1 MSLLSRPLFL
11 AALPILSLLPLG
23 STPAADVY
31 KANNNTQISQAAA
44 WEGGGLPTS
53 ADTFVISDIYAQT
66 GNFGTGAPLT
76 YYGLRVEGTLTTG
89 ININNTAVA
98 NFVALGAGGLNLSTG
113 LRSLI
118 IAGLKADVDQ
128 TWNLGANSLT
138 VGSARLQGAGNV
150 RVIGTGELNV
160 LASNIMTKGFN
171 VTGVRVNASTAT
183 SLGAAATVVQT
194 INPTGQAYL
203 TASGTYANSFNLSG
217 TGWGQETT
225 KLGALRLAN
234 GATVS
239 GNITLGGD
247 ALITAYQSTGT
258 LAGAISE
265 SGGSRILQLGIADD
279 TGIVTLSGTVNLT
292 GGTLVRGGTVRF
304 GANHVFAD
312 TNALTVNGAIL
323 DLNGFSDT
331 LGTLTLTSGSI
342 TNSGAAATL
351 SATDIIAQSGAIS
364 ASLGGGNLTKTTGGT
379 VTITGVQSYTGG
391 TQIDEGI
398 LVLDGADLLSPTGA
412 VQVNGGSLDISGHN
426 NHVGAV
432 TLASG
437 SIVNTGG
444 TAALTATAYEVQSGQ
459 ISAVLAGS
467 GVNLVKNT
475 SGTVWL
481 TAANTYSGLTTVN
494 AGTLQVTTQHA
505 GGGGFTVNNGA
516 RLAVALATA
525 GESLAASSLT
535 LDGGTLVIDL
545 GTLPNPAT
553 GAPVLEVGTFTI
565 AALSQIDLSGSALSL
580 GQFSLLSYS
589 TITGNFTDLVLGSLP
604 ARTLAEL
611 IHNTST
617 KTIDLK
623 ITGVDVPRWTGLS
636 GANWDVNTTSNWSL
650 VTAGTTT
657 TYLQGPAGT
666 DSVLFNDL
674 ATNTTV
680 NLTTELTPIST
691 TVDNSS
697 KTYTFTGSGALA
709 GTGGL
714 TKNGTGTLI
723 LEGTGIHTFSGGIF
737 LNNGTLQLGDGIT
750 TGISQP
756 GTGAIAIAASGRLE
770 FFLAP
775 GQNLTV
781 TNVIQGTGT
790 IIQKGD
796 NVITLVGGS
805 SGFSGSILVSTGTLK
820 AGYDSA
826 FGTAAIEVGPNGTL
840 DTTSYDVD
848 NHILLRGGKLA
859 VTAGLENSLGGTI
872 TLDNGGSINTAINS
886 QLTVDGI
893 LSGTGGF
900 TKGEAGALVLSS
912 ANTYTGVTSVELG
925 LLRLGHTSG
934 LGAVGSGNQTVVKAP
949 ATLDLAGQNVG
960 ESFDLQGGKL
970 ANSTGTATVTGG
982 ITLTAASVLE
992 AALNTNLLLQG
1003 VVDGAGSLTKTGT
1016 GKLVL
1021 SGTNT
1026 YNGGTLLTGG
1036 ALVFANAASLPNTG
1050 VVTVS
1055 AGTVLGFGFAIDQAL
1070 LDSHV
1075 AATTNAFVL
1084 ALGTSTSSNLN
1095 LSAYTAASLGALTD
1109 LTYSG
1114 SLTVGSTSYLFG
1126 GGGGVLTV
1134 ASNLSGNRGITI
1146 GNGGTVVL
1154 SGNNTHVGTNTV
1166 SSGLL
1171 KLGSSTAL
1179 GSATNILA
1187 LQYTAGLTTTV
1198 DLNGYDVTVGGFT
1211 APQNPA
1217 ALVQVT
1223 DNSSAPGI
1231 TTLTVNIASGS
1242 NTFGSW
1248 IRDGANGRQIALV
1261 KTGAGTL
1268 VFSSATNA
1276 VGGHTFTGG
1285 LYLNQ
1290 GTVDVR
1296 TNQNQAL
1303 PSTTDIYFTG
1313 TSTLL
1318 ANNNGGAAVSAT
1330 ILANSVHF
1338 QAGLGTIS
1346 QSKSNN
1352 STNSLFTFNG
1362 TMSREIGAAGN
1373 FTFTGVTATD
1383 VYRYSF
1389 SDFFLPADELFDSG
1403 IYFNGSAFAT
1413 IDYNTGFLRGLD
1425 YVGDPLLGDTTPD
1438 TNTANALLTVDVATL
1453 ADAVVDTT
1461 PTGKNLQLTGTGHV
1475 TAQTSETLNTLR
1487 IAGNNNITLAAGAT
1501 LEVQSI
1507 LKAGGNASEITG
1519 GTGLGLESGD
1529 DRDFIIRT
1537 DLATDT
1543 LTISS
1548 VLLGSIENGLTKSG
1562 LGTLILAASNQY
1574 AGITNLLDGTLK
1586 LAHVNGLGLN
1596 SYNDR
1601 TRVHSTALLDIG
1613 ELTIAEIIELYNG
1626 GAVGTSTGTL
1636 GTLTGDIILNGSG
1649 SLQPA
1654 ASTILH
1660 VSSII
1665 RGSGSLAHTG
1675 AGQSILTSANTFTGD
1690 VNVNNGTLV
1699 ITGNQNLGLGNKTIN
1714 VTNAARPALALDGS
1728 AGNLTLGTNYSWNLS
1743 SDGSTATLGAL
1754 INVAGTN
1761 TLNGAI
1767 HLTNGG
1773 GGQARIYAQAGKLI
1787 INGTIDSNTATS
1799 GRTLLLDGPAEGELN
1814 GVISDTS
1821 QVVSITKSGTGI
1833 WTVNGN
1839 NTYTGAVS
1847 VTDGTLKVSNISDIG
1862 TAQALGSGS
1871 AAITLGS
1878 ATTTGTLDYT
1888 GLVAATLA
1896 RNITVSGVGG
1906 GVVRNSSGQ
1915 LLTLSGVLTHNAR
1928 PLTFSQG
1935 AFLITGNITGNN
1947 ASSHTIISNAQ
1958 VTFTNTTNN
1967 YNGNTVVQ
1975 GGGTLKNGASE
1986 VLPNGTTVVL
1996 GDATANSNGTYD
2008 LNGYNETITGL
2019 THAGTGQA
2027 VVTNSGA
2034 TGTGTLTV
2042 TGTSNYN
2049 GAIVDGAT
2057 AQVALIKSTAGVFTL
2072 SGANTYTGTT
2082 QVTGG
2087 TLAIAVTGSL
2097 TSQVSV
2103 SAGTTLDLL
2112 GAINGHGVDSSG
2124 NLLIG
2129 SGGTTGVATIHGPLT
2144 TTATSGLYFDIKGAD
2159 RGATTAGYDAI
2170 NGLTGLTLSGTI
2182 NIALDAGFT
2191 PTESS
2196 TFNLID
2202 WTLINASFINNGYTF
2217 NFTGVDVSTLG
2228 LEWRTDLFSTT
2239 GSIYLASAVPEPGR
2253 IVMLALGLAALLL
2266 RRRRRA

>member
-11 AALPILSLLPLG
+11 AALPILSLLPVG
-23 STPAADVY
+23 GATAADVY

-44 WEGGGLPTS
+44 WEGGVLPTT

-89 ININNTAVA
+89 ITINNTAVA

-113 LRSLI
+113 LRSLTI
-118 IAGLKADVDQ
+118 GGLRADVDQ
-128 TWNLGANSLT
+128 TWNLGANTLT
-138 VGSARLQGAGNV
+138 LGSARLQGAGNV
-150 RVIGTGELNV
+150 TVIGTGELNL
-160 LASNIMTKGFN
+160 LANNIMTKGLN

-183 SLGAAATVVQT
+183 SLGANATVIQA

-203 TASGTYANSFNLSG
+203 TAAGTYANSFNLSG
-217 TGWGQETT
+217 SGWGQETT

-239 GNITLGGD
+239 GNVTLGGD
-247 ALITAYQSTGT
+247 ALITAYQNTGT
-258 LAGAISE
+258 LSGAVSE

-279 TGIVTLSGTVNLT
+279 TGVITLSGTVNLT

-304 GANHVFAD
+304 GANNVFGD
-312 TNALTVNGAIL
+312 TNALTINGAIL
-323 DLNGFSDT
+323 ELNGFSDT
-331 LGTLTLTSGSI
+331 LGTLTLTSGTIS
-342 TNSGAAATL
+342 NSGAAATL
-351 SATDIIAQSGAIS
+351 SATDIIAQSGTIS
-364 ASLGGGNLTKTTGGT
+364 ASLGGGKLTKNTSGT

-398 LVLDGADLLSPTGA
+398 LVLDGTDLLSPTGA

-426 NHVGAV
+426 NQVGAV
-432 TLASG
+432 TLAGG

-444 TAALTATAYEVQSGQ
+444 AASLTATSYEVHAGQ

-475 SGTVWL
+475 AGTVWL
-481 TAANTYSGLTTVN
+481 TAANTYSGLTTVD

-525 GESLAASSLT
+525 GDSLVASALT

-553 GAPVLEVGTFTI
+553 GAPVLEVGAFTI
-565 AALSQIDLSGSALSL
+565 GALSQIDLSGSALSL

-589 TITGNFTDLVLGSLP
+589 TITGNFTDLVLGTLP

-611 IHNTST
+611 IHNTSA

-623 ITGVDVPRWTGLS
+623 INGVDVPRWTGLA
-636 GANWDVNTTSNWSL
+636 GTNWDVNTTSNWSL

-666 DSVLFNDL
+666 DSVLFNDQ

-691 TVDNSS
+691 TVNNST

-714 TKNGTGTLI
+714 VKNGTGTLI
-723 LEGTGIHTFSGGIF
+723 LAGTGNYTFSGGIS
-737 LNNGTLQLGDGIT
+737 LNDGTLQLGDGTT

-756 GTGAIAIAASGRLE
+756 GTGSIAIAASGRLE

-781 TNVIQGTGT
+781 NNVVQGTGT
-790 IIQKGD
+790 IVQKGD
-796 NVITLVGGS
+796 NVVTLAGGN
-805 SGFSGSILVSTGTLK
+805 SGFSGAILVSSGTLK

-826 FGTAAIEVGPNGTL
+826 FGTAAIEVGANGTL
-840 DTTSYDVD
+840 DTTGYDVD
-848 NHILLRGGKLA
+848 NHILVRGGKLA
-859 VTAGLENSLGGTI
+859 ISSGLENYLGGTI
-872 TLDNGGSINTAINS
+872 TLDNGGFINTALNS

-893 LSGTGGF
+893 ISGTGGF
-900 TKGEAGALVLSS
+900 TKGEAGALILAA
-912 ANTYTGVTSVELG
+912 ANTYTGITTLEQG
-925 LLRLGHTSG
+925 LLRLAHGSG

-960 ESFDLQGGKL
+960 ESLDLQGGKL
-970 ANSTGTATVTGG
+970 ATSTGTATVTGG
-982 ITLTAASVLE
+982 ITLTASSIVDP
-992 AALNTNLLLQG
+992 ALNTNVLLQG
-1003 VVDGAGSLTKTGT
+1003 AIDGAGSLTKTGS
-1016 GKLVL
+1016 GRLVL

-1026 YNGGTLLTGG
+1026 YGGGTLLTGG
-1036 ALVFANAASLPNTG
+1036 TLVFANATSLPNTG
-1050 VVTVS
+1050 LVTVS
-1055 AGTVLGFGFAIDQAL
+1055 AGTVLGFGFAIDQTL
-1070 LDSHV
+1070 LDSHL
-1075 AATTNAFVL
+1075 AASTSAFVL
-1084 ALGTSTSSNLN
+1084 ALGTNTAANLN
-1095 LSAYTAASLGALTD
+1095 LSAYSAVSLGALSD
-1109 LTYSG
+1109 LTFSG
-1114 SLTVGSTSYLFG
+1114 SLTVSSTSYLFG

-1146 GNGGTVVL
+1146 SNGGTVVL
-1154 SGNNTHVGTNTV
+1154 AGNNSHVGTNTV

-1223 DNSSAPGI
+1223 DNSSSPGI

-1268 VFSSATNA
+1268 VFSGATNT

-1290 GTVDVR
+1290 GTLDVR
-1296 TNQNQAL
+1296 INQNQGL

-1313 TSTLL
+1313 TSILL

-1330 ILANSVHF
+1330 IVANSVHF
-1338 QAGLGTIS
+1338 QNGLGTIS

-1352 STNSLFTFNG
+1352 STTSLFTLNG
-1362 TMSREIGAAGN
+1362 TMTREIGAAGN
-1373 FTFTGVTATD
+1373 FAFTGVTATD
-1383 VYRYSF
+1383 IYRYSF
-1389 SDFFLPADELFDSG
+1389 SDFFLPYDELFNSG
-1403 IYFNGSAFAT
+1403 IYFNGNSFAT
-1413 IDYNTGFLRGLD
+1413 LDITGNLRGLD
-1425 YVGDPLLGDTTPD
+1425 YVGDPLLGDSIPD

-1453 ADAVVDTT
+1453 ADAVVDNT
-1461 PTGKNLQLTGTGHV
+1461 PTGKNLQLTGTGHI

-1487 IAGNNNITLAAGAT
+1487 IAGNNNIALAADAT

-1507 LKAGGNASEITG
+1507 LKAGGNASEISG
-1519 GTGLGLESGD
+1519 GAGLGLESGD
-1529 DRDFIIRT
+1529 DRDFLVRT

-1562 LGTLILAASNQY
+1562 LGTLVLAASNQY

-1596 SYNDR
+1596 SFNDR
-1601 TRVHSTALLDIG
+1601 TRIHSTALLDIA
-1613 ELTIAEIIELYNG
+1613 ELTVAEIIELYNG
-1626 GAVGTSTGTL
+1626 GAVGTTTGTL

-1649 SLQPA
+1649 SLQPSV
-1654 ASTILH
+1654 STILH

-1665 RGSGSLAHTG
+1665 SGSGSLGHTG
-1675 AGQSILTSANTFTGD
+1675 AGQTILTSANTFTGD
-1690 VNVNNGTLV
+1690 VNVTNGTLV
-1699 ITGNQNLGLGNKTIN
+1699 VTGNQNLGLGNKTIN
-1714 VTNAARPALALDGS
+1714 VANAARPAVALDGS
-1728 AGNLTLGTNYSWNLS
+1728 AGNLTLGTNYSWNIS

-1754 INVAGTN
+1754 INLAGTN
-1761 TLNGAI
+1761 TINGAI

-1773 GGQARIYAQAGKLI
+1773 GGQAKIYAQAGKII

-1799 GRTLLLDGPAEGELN
+1799 GRNLLLDGPAEGELN
-1814 GVISDTS
+1814 GLISDTS

-1833 WTVNGN
+1833 WTINGN

-1862 TAQALGSGS
+1862 TAQALGAGS

-1947 ASSHTIISNAQ
+1947 ANSHTIISNAQ
-1958 VTFTNTTNN
+1958 VTFTNTANN
-1967 YNGNTVVQ
+1967 YNGNTIVQ
-1975 GGGTLKNGASE
+1975 GGGSLKNGASE

-1996 GDATANSNGTYD
+1996 GDATSGSNGTYD
-2008 LNGYNETITGL
+2008 LNGYDETITGL
-2019 THAGTGQA
+2019 THAGAGQA

-2034 TGTGTLTV
+2034 TGTSTLTV
-2042 TGTSNYN
+2042 TGTSSYT
-2049 GAIVDGAT
+2049 GTIVDGAT
-2057 AQVALIKSTAGVFTL
+2057 AQVGLIKSTAGVFTL
-2072 SGANTYTGTT
+2072 AGVNTYTGTT

-2103 SAGTTLDLL
+2103 SAGATLDLL
-2112 GAINGHGVDSSG
+2112 GTINGHGVDSSG
-2124 NLLIG
+2124 NLVIG
-2129 SGGTTGVATIHGPLT
+2129 SGGATGVATIHGALT
-2144 TTATSGLYFDIKGAD
+2144 TTATSSLFFDIKGAD

-2182 NIALDAGFT
+2182 NVALDAAFT
-2191 PTESS
+2191 PTENAS
-2196 TFNLID
+2196 FNLID
-2202 WTLINASFINNGYTF
+2202 WTLINSSFVNNGYTF

-2239 GSIYLASAVPEPGR
+2239 GSVYLGAVPEPGR
-2253 IVMLALGLAALLL
+2253 FLLLALGLGVLVL
-2266 RRRRRA
+2266 RRRRQS

>member
-11 AALPILSLLPLG
+11 AALPILSILPVG
-23 STPAADVY
+23 STTAADVY
-31 KANNNTQISQAAA
+31 KANNNTQIAQAAA
-44 WEGGGLPTS
+44 WEGGVLPTS

-76 YYGLRVEGTLTTG
+76 YFGLRVEGTLTTA

-113 LRSLI
+113 LRSLT

-138 VGSARLQGAGNV
+138 LGSARLQGAGNV
-150 RVIGTGELNV
+150 TVIGTGELNL
-160 LASNIMTKGFN
+160 LANNIMTKGLN

-183 SLGAAATVVQT
+183 SLGANATVIQT

-203 TASGTYANSFNLSG
+203 TAAGTYANSFNLSG

-234 GATVS
+234 GAAVS

-258 LAGAISE
+258 LAGAITE
-265 SGGSRILQLGIADD
+265 SGGSRLLQLGIADD
-279 TGIVTLSGTVNLT
+279 TGVITLSGTVNLT

-304 GANHVFAD
+304 GADNVFAD
-312 TNALTVNGAIL
+312 TDALTVNGGIL

-331 LGTLTLTSGSI
+331 LGTLTLASGTIS
-342 TNSGAAATL
+342 NSGAASTL
-351 SATDIIAQSGAIS
+351 SATDIIAQSGSIS
-364 ASLGGGNLTKTTGGT
+364 AGLGGGKLTKTTAGT

-398 LVLDGADLLSPTGA
+398 LVLDGTDLLSPTGA
-412 VQVNGGSLDISGHN
+412 VLVNGGSLDISGHN
-426 NHVGAV
+426 NQVGAL
-432 TLASG
+432 TLAGG

-444 TAALTATAYEVQSGQ
+444 AADLTATSYEVQSGL
-459 ISAVLAGS
+459 INAVLAGS

-475 SGTVWL
+475 TGTVWL
-481 TAANTYSGLTTVN
+481 TGANTYSGLTTVN

-505 GGGGFTVNNGA
+505 GGGGFTVNSGA

-525 GESLAASSLT
+525 GDSLVASSLT

-553 GAPVLEVGTFTI
+553 GAPVLEVGAFTI

-589 TITGNFTDLVLGSLP
+589 TITGNFTDLVLSSLP

-611 IHNTST
+611 IHNTSA

-623 ITGVDVPRWTGLS
+623 INGVDVPRWTGLA
-636 GANWDVNTTSNWSL
+636 GTNWDVNTTSNWSL

-657 TYLQGPAGT
+657 TYLQGPGGT

-691 TVDNSS
+691 TVNNST

-723 LEGTGIHTFSGGIF
+723 IAGTGNYTFSGGIS
-737 LNNGTLQLGDGIT
+737 LNNGTLQLGDGAT

-775 GQNLTV
+775 GQNLAV
-781 TNVIQGTGT
+781 NNVIQGTGT
-790 IIQKGD
+790 IVQKGD
-796 NVITLVGGS
+796 NVITLAGGN
-805 SGFSGSILVSTGTLK
+805 SGFSGSILVSGGTLK

-826 FGTAAIEVGPNGTL
+826 FGTAAIEVGAAGTL
-840 DTTSYDVD
+840 DTTGYDVD
-848 NHILLRGGKLA
+848 NHILVRGGKLA
-859 VTAGLENSLGGTI
+859 VTSGLENYLGGTI
-872 TLDNGGSINTAINS
+872 TLDNGGIVNTALNS

-893 LSGTGGF
+893 ISGTGGF
-900 TKGEAGALVLSS
+900 TKGEAGALILAA
-912 ANTYTGVTSVELG
+912 ANTYTGITTLEQG
-925 LLRLGHTSG
+925 LVRLGHAAG
-934 LGAVGSGNQTVVKAP
+934 LGAVGSGNQTVIKAA

-960 ESFDLQGGKL
+960 ESLDLQGGKL

-982 ITLTAASVLE
+982 ITLTAASLVD
-992 AALNTNLLLQG
+992 AALNTNVLLQG
-1003 VVDGAGSLTKTGT
+1003 ALDGAGSLTKTGT
-1016 GKLVL
+1016 GRLVL
-1021 SGTNT
+1021 SGANT
-1026 YNGGTLLTGG
+1026 YGGGTFLSGGTL
-1036 ALVFANAASLPNTG
+1036 VFADAASLPNTG

-1055 AGTVLGFGFAIDQAL
+1055 SGTILGFGFTIDQTL
-1070 LDSHV
+1070 LDSRL
-1075 AATTNAFVL
+1075 AASTNAFVL
-1084 ALGTSTSSNLN
+1084 ALGTNTSSNLN
-1095 LSAYTAASLGALTD
+1095 LSAYSAASLGALTD
-1109 LTYSG
+1109 LTFSG
-1114 SLTVGSTSYLFG
+1114 SLTVSSTNYLFG

-1146 GNGGTVVL
+1146 SNGGTVVL
-1154 SGNNTHVGTNTV
+1154 TGNNSHVGTNTV

-1179 GSATNILA
+1179 GSAANILA
-1187 LQYTAGLTTTV
+1187 LQYTAGSTTTV

-1268 VFSSATNA
+1268 VFSGATNT

-1290 GTVDVR
+1290 GTLDVR
-1296 TNQNQAL
+1296 INQNQGL

-1330 ILANSVHF
+1330 IVANSVHF
-1338 QAGLGTIS
+1338 QSGLGTIS

-1352 STNSLFTFNG
+1352 STTSLFTLNG
-1362 TMSREIGAAGN
+1362 TMTREIGAAGN
-1373 FTFTGVTATD
+1373 FAFTGVTPTD
-1383 VYRYSF
+1383 VFRYSI
-1389 SDFFLPADELFDSG
+1389 SDFFLPTDVLFDSG

-1413 IDYNTGFLRGLD
+1413 IDFNTGYLRGLD
-1425 YVGDPLLGDTTPD
+1425 YVGDPLNSDAPD

-1461 PTGKNLQLTGTGHV
+1461 VTGTDLQLTGTGHI

-1507 LKAGGNASEITG
+1507 LKAGGNASEISG
-1519 GTGLGLESGD
+1519 GAGIGLASGD
-1529 DRDFIIRT
+1529 DRDFLVRT

-1543 LTISS
+1543 LTLSS

-1562 LGTLILAASNQY
+1562 LGTLILSASNQY
-1574 AGITNLLDGTLK
+1574 AGITNILDGTLR

-1596 SYNDR
+1596 SFNDR
-1601 TRVHSTALLDIG
+1601 TRVHSTALLDIV
-1613 ELTIAEIIELYNG
+1613 ELTVTEVLELYNG

-1636 GTLTGDIILNGSG
+1636 GTVAGDVILNGSG

-1654 ASTILH
+1654 AATVLR
-1660 VSSII
+1660 VSGII
-1665 RGSGSLAHTG
+1665 SGSGSLGHTG
-1675 AGQSILTSANTFTGD
+1675 AGQTILSSANTFTGD
-1690 VNVNNGTLV
+1690 VNVTNGTLV
-1699 ITGNQNLGLGNKTIN
+1699 VTGNQNLGLGNKTIN
-1714 VTNAARPALALDGS
+1714 VANAARPAVALDGS
-1728 AGNLTLGTNYSWNLS
+1728 GGNLTLGANYSWNLS

-1754 INVAGTN
+1754 INQAGIN
-1761 TLNGAI
+1761 TINGAI

-1773 GGQARIYAQAGKLI
+1773 GGQAKIYAQAGKII
-1787 INGTIDSNTATS
+1787 INGTIDSNTATA
-1799 GRTLLLDGPAEGELN
+1799 GRTLLLDGPAEGEIN
-1814 GVISDTS
+1814 GLISDTS

-1833 WTVNGN
+1833 WTINGN

-1888 GLVAATLA
+1888 GLIAATLA
-1896 RNITVSGVGG
+1896 RNITISGVGG
-1906 GVVRNSSGQ
+1906 GVVKNSSGQ
-1915 LLTLSGVLTHNAR
+1915 LLTLSGILTHNAR

-1947 ASSHTIISNAQ
+1947 ANSHTIISNAQ

-1975 GGGTLKNGASE
+1975 GGGTLKNGAAE

-1996 GDATANSNGTYD
+1996 GEATTNTNGTYD
-2008 LNGYNETITGL
+2008 LNGYDETITGL

-2027 VVTNSGA
+2027 VVTNSA
-2034 TGTGTLTV
+2034 AAGTSTLTV
-2042 TGTSNYN
+2042 TGTSSYS
-2049 GAIVDGAT
+2049 GTIVDGAT

-2103 SAGTTLDLL
+2103 SAGATLDLL
-2112 GAINGHGVDSSG
+2112 GTINGHGVDSSG
-2124 NLLIG
+2124 NLVIG
-2129 SGGTTGVATIHGPLT
+2129 SGGATGLATIHGALT

-2191 PTESS
+2191 PTETS

-2202 WTLINASFINNGYTF
+2202 WTLINASFVNNGYTF

-2253 IVMLALGLAALLL
+2253 IVLLALGLATLVL
-2266 RRRRRA
+2266 RRRRLA

>member
-1 MSLLSRPLFL
+1 MSLLPRPLVL
-11 AALPILSLLPLG
+11 AALPILSFLPIG

-31 KANNNTQISQAAA
+31 KADNNTQISQAAS
-44 WEGGGLPTS
+44 WSGGVLPTS
-53 ADTFVISDIYAQT
+53 ADTFVISDIYTQT

-76 YYGLRVEGTLTTG
+76 YFGLRVEGTLTSLIT
-89 ININNTAVA
+89 INNTAVA
-98 NFVALGAGGLNLSTG
+98 NFVALGAGGIDLSTG
-113 LRSLI
+113 HRSLTI
-118 IAGLKADVDQ
+118 GGLKADVDQ
-128 TWNLGANSLT
+128 TWNLGSNTLT
-138 VGSARLQGAGNV
+138 LGSARLQGAGNV
-150 RVIGTGELNV
+150 TVIGTGELNL
-160 LASNIMTKGFN
+160 LASNIMTKGLN

-183 SLGAAATVVQT
+183 SLGATAAVIQK

-203 TASGTYANSFNLSG
+203 TATGTYANSFNLSG

-234 GATVS
+234 GAAVAGS
-239 GNITLGGD
+239 ITLSGD

-258 LAGAISE
+258 LAGAIGE
-265 SGGSRILQLGIADD
+265 TGGAYVLQLGIADD
-279 TGIVTLSGTVNLT
+279 TGVITLSGTVNLT
-292 GGTLVRGGTVRF
+292 GGTVARGGTIRL
-304 GANHVFAD
+304 GANNVFGD
-312 TNALTVNGAIL
+312 TNAFTVNGAIL
-323 DLNGFSDT
+323 DLNGFTDT
-331 LGTLTLTSGSI
+331 LGTLTLTAGSI
-342 TNSGAAATL
+342 VNTGAASTL
-351 SATDIIAQSGAIS
+351 AATDIIAQSGSIA
-364 ASLGGGNLTKTTGGT
+364 ASLGGGKLTKTTSGT

-398 LVLDGADLLSPTGA
+398 LLLDGADLLSPTGS
-412 VQVNGGSLDISGHN
+412 VQVNGGALDISGHN

-432 TLASG
+432 VLAGG
-437 SIVNTGG
+437 SIVNTGS
-444 TAALTATAYEVQSGQ
+444 TAALTATSYEVQSGVV
-459 ISAVLAGS
+459 SAVLAGS

-475 SGTVWL
+475 NGTVWL

-505 GGGGFTVNNGA
+505 GGGGFTVNTGA
-516 RLAVALATA
+516 RLAVGLTTA
-525 GESLAASSLT
+525 GDSLVASSLT

-553 GAPVLEVGTFTI
+553 GAPVLEVGAFTI
-565 AALSQIDLSGSALSL
+565 GALSQIDLSGSALSL

-611 IHNTST
+611 INNTSA

-623 ITGVDVPRWTGLS
+623 ITGVDVPRWTGLA
-636 GANWDVNTTSNWSL
+636 GNNWDVNTTTNWSL
-650 VTAGTTT
+650 VTAGSTT

-666 DSVLFNDL
+666 DSVLFDDL

-691 TVDNSS
+691 TVNNST
-697 KTYTFTGSGALA
+697 KTYTFAGSGALA

-723 LEGTGIHTFSGGIF
+723 FAGTGNYTFSGGIS
-737 LNNGTLQLGDGIT
+737 LNNGTLQLGDGAT
-750 TGISQP
+750 TGITQP

-775 GQNLTV
+775 GQNLTIS
-781 TNVIQGTGT
+781 NVIQGSGT
-790 IIQKGD
+790 IVQKGS
-796 NVITLVGGS
+796 NVITLAGGN
-805 SGFSGSILVSTGTLK
+805 SGFSGSILVSSGTLK

-826 FGTAAIEVGPNGTL
+826 FGTAAIEVGVNGTL
-840 DTTSYDVD
+840 DTTGYDVE
-848 NHILLRGGKLA
+848 NHLLVRGGKLA
-859 VTAGLENSLGGTI
+859 VTSGLENYLGGTI
-872 TLDNGGSINTAINS
+872 TLDNGGAINTALNS
-886 QLTVDGI
+886 QLTVDDI
-893 LSGTGGF
+893 ISGTGGF
-900 TKGEAGALVLSS
+900 TKGEAGTLILAS
-912 ANTYTGVTSVELG
+912 ANTYTGVTTLDQG
-925 LLRLGHTSG
+925 LVRLGHATG
-934 LGAVGSGNQTVVKAP
+934 LGAVGSGNQTVVKAA
-949 ATLDLAGQNVG
+949 ATLDLAGQTVG
-960 ESFDLQGGKL
+960 ESLDLQGGKL
-970 ANSTGTATVTGG
+970 TNSTGTATVTGG
-982 ITLTAASVLE
+982 ITLTAASVVD

-1003 VVDGAGSLTKTGT
+1003 VIDGAGSLTKTGT

-1026 YNGGTLLTGG
+1026 YAGGTLLNGGTL
-1036 ALVFANAASLPNTG
+1036 VFSNASSLPTTG

-1055 AGTVLGFGFAIDQAL
+1055 AGTVLGFSLAIDQAL
-1070 LDSHV
+1070 LDTRV
-1075 AATTNAFVL
+1075 ATTTNAFVL
-1084 ALGTSTSSNLN
+1084 ALGTNTSSNLN
-1095 LSAYTAASLGALTD
+1095 LSAYSAVSLGALSD
-1109 LTYSG
+1109 LTFSG
-1114 SLTVGSTSYLFG
+1114 SLTVSSTSYLFG

-1134 ASNLSGNRGITI
+1134 ASNLTGTRGITI

-1154 SGNNTHVGTNTV
+1154 SGNNTHVGTNSI

-1171 KLGSSTAL
+1171 KLNSATAL
-1179 GSATNILA
+1179 GAATNILA
-1187 LQYTAGLTTTV
+1187 LQYTAGSTTTV

-1223 DNSSAPGI
+1223 DNSSTPGI

-1268 VFSSATNA
+1268 VFSSATNT
-1276 VGGHTFTGG
+1276 VGGHTFSGG

-1290 GTVDVR
+1290 GTLDVR
-1296 TNQNQAL
+1296 INQAQGL
-1303 PSTTDIYFTG
+1303 PSATDLYFTG
-1313 TSTLL
+1313 TSNLL
-1318 ANNNGGAAVSAT
+1318 ANNNGGAAVAAT
-1330 ILANSVHF
+1330 IVANSVHF
-1338 QAGLGTIS
+1338 QGGLGTITL
-1346 QSKSNN
+1346 SKSNN
-1352 STNSLFTFNG
+1352 STNSLFTLNG
-1362 TMSREIGAAGN
+1362 TLTREIGAAGN
-1373 FTFTGVTATD
+1373 FAFSGVTATD

-1389 SDFFLPADELFDSG
+1389 SDFFLPADVLFDSG
-1403 IYFNGSAFAT
+1403 IYFNGNSFAT

-1425 YVGDPLLGDTTPD
+1425 YVGDSLLGDTTPD

-1453 ADAVVDTT
+1453 GEVLVDTT
-1461 PTGKNLQLTGTGHV
+1461 ATGKDLQIIGTGHI

-1507 LKAGGNASEITG
+1507 LKAGGNASEISG
-1519 GTGLGLESGD
+1519 GTGLGLASGD
-1529 DRDFIIRT
+1529 DRDFLVRT

-1543 LTISS
+1543 LTLSS

-1574 AGITNLLDGTLK
+1574 AGITNILDGTLK

-1596 SYNDR
+1596 SFADR
-1601 TRVHSTALLDIG
+1601 TRVHSTALLDIA
-1613 ELTIAEIIELYNG
+1613 ELSISEIIELYNG

-1636 GTLTGDIILNGSG
+1636 GTVTGEIILNGSG

-1654 ASTILH
+1654 ASTILR
-1660 VSSII
+1660 VSGII
-1665 RGSGSLAHTG
+1665 TGSGSLAHTG
-1675 AGQSILTSANTFTGD
+1675 AGQTILTSANTFTGD

-1699 ITGNQNLGLGNKTIN
+1699 VTGNQNLGLGNKTIN
-1714 VTNAARPALALDGS
+1714 VANAARPAVVLDGTS
-1728 AGNLTLGTNYSWNLS
+1728 GNLTLGANYSWNLS

-1754 INVAGTN
+1754 INLAGTN
-1761 TLNGAI
+1761 TINGVI

-1773 GGQARIYAQAGKLI
+1773 GGQAKIYAQAGKLI
-1787 INGTIDSNTATS
+1787 INGNIDSNTATS
-1799 GRTLLLDGPAEGELN
+1799 GRTLSLDGPAEGELN

-1821 QVVSITKSGTGI
+1821 QVVGITKSGTGI

-1847 VTDGTLKVSNISDIG
+1847 VTDGTLRVSNIAAIG
-1862 TAQALGSGS
+1862 TAQALGTGA

-1888 GLVAATLA
+1888 GLVDATLA
-1896 RNITVSGVGG
+1896 RNFTVSGVGG
-1906 GVVRNSSGQ
+1906 GIIKNSSGH
-1915 LLTLSGVLTHNAR
+1915 LLTLSGILTHNAR

-1935 AFLITGNITGNN
+1935 AFLITGNITGTN
-1947 ASSHTIISNAQ
+1947 ANSHTIISNAQ
-1958 VTFTNTTNN
+1958 VTLTNTTNN

-1986 VLPNGTTVVL
+1986 VLPNGTTVAL

-2019 THAGTGQA
+2019 SRAGTGQA
-2027 VVTNSGA
+2027 VVTNSA
-2034 TGTGTLTV
+2034 ASGTSTLTV
-2042 TGTSNYN
+2042 TGTSTYA
-2049 GAIVDGAT
+2049 GTIVDGAS
-2057 AQVALIKSTAGVFTL
+2057 AQVALIKSTAGILTL
-2072 SGANTYTGTT
+2072 SGVNTYTGST

-2087 TLAIAVTGSL
+2087 TLAIAVNGSL
-2097 TSQVSV
+2097 SSQVSV
-2103 SAGTTLDLL
+2103 SSGATLDLL
-2112 GAINGHGVDSSG
+2112 GTINGHGVDSSG
-2124 NLLIG
+2124 NLVIG
-2129 SGGTTGVATIHGPLT
+2129 SGGATGLATIHGALT
-2144 TTATSGLYFDIKGAD
+2144 TTATSGLFFDIKGAD
-2159 RGATTAGYDAI
+2159 RGASTAGYDAI
-2170 NGLTGLTLSGTI
+2170 NGLTGLTLTGTI
-2182 NIALDAGFT
+2182 NVALDAGFT
-2191 PTESS
+2191 PTDSS
-2196 TFNLID
+2196 SFNLID
-2202 WTLINASFINNGYTF
+2202 WTLINSAFVNNGYTF

-2228 LEWRTDLFSTT
+2228 LVWRTDLFSTT
-2239 GSIYLASAVPEPGR
+2239 GTVYLSAVPEPGR
-2253 IVMLALGLAALLL
+2253 FAMLALALGMLVL
-2266 RRRRRA
+2266 RRKRRM